1 MSSQALRKDHQ
12 ETDTAHAEVGGIAG
26 TLAQFA
32 LDMKL
37 EAVPQAVRER
47 AKHLLLDAVGLA
59 YAAHSADFSRTT
71 LDGLSVLGKGDATVI
86 GYGRVL
92 TPRDAMVMN
101 GVLAH
106 GLDFDDTHSRGV
118 IHGTASLLPCVFGV
132 TEGRPL
138 DGAQT
143 LAAYIAGMETATRI
157 GSVAKSGFHQVGFHP
172 TGVVGIFG
180 CALAASRL
188 LGLTHHEARMAQGI
202 ALSMASGSLE
212 FLQDGAW
219 TKRMHPGWAAQ
230 SAYTAAA
237 LASRGY
243 VGASA
248 PYEGRFGLF
257 SSYLGEQRGN
267 ADLSI
272 ATAGLGEKWEIEEVA
287 IKPVPACHFTH
298 AFADAGAALH
308 HEWQRRGYKLTDLI
322 DRIARIRVKV
332 PEGVVKVV
340 CEPVANKRR
349 PANAYDAQFSVPYVT
364 ASALVKGRFTLDELE
379 PSALRDDAVLALAAK
394 VDYEIDPDSTFP
406 RHYSGE
412 VCLDLTNGETLSH
425 REAVHRGSVDRP
437 LSNAEIVDKYR
448 ANARRALPD
457 ASVETIRETVL
468 ALDTLPAG
476 ALHTVLGRPV

>member
-1 MSSQALRKDHQ
+1 MSTQALRNDDRQ
-12 ETDTAHAEVGGIAG
+12 ADSTAGGISG
-26 TLAQFA
+26 ELAKFA
-32 LDMKL
+32 LELKL
-37 EAVPQAVRER
+37 EDVPQAVRER
-47 AKHLLLDAVGLA
+47 AKHLLLDAIGLA
-59 YAAHSADFSRTT
+59 YAAHSTDFARVAM
-71 LDGLSVLGKGDATVI
+71 DGLSVLGSGDATVI
-86 GYGRVL
+86 GHGRVL
-92 TPRDAMVMN
+92 GARDAMVMN

-118 IHGTASLLPCVFGV
+118 IHATASVLPCVFGV
-132 TEGRPL
+132 TDGRPL

-143 LAAYIAGMETATRI
+143 LAAYIAGMEAATRI

-180 CALAASRL
+180 CALAAARL
-188 LGLTHHEARMAQGI
+188 LGLTQQQARMAQGI

-257 SSYLGEQRGN
+257 ASYLGEQRGN
-267 ADLSI
+267 ADLAL
-272 ATAGLGEKWEIEEVA
+272 ATAALGDKWEIDEVA

-298 AFADAGAALH
+298 AFADAGTALH
-308 HEWQRRGYKLTDLI
+308 HEWQRRGYQLTEMI
-322 DRIARIRVKV
+322 EQVGRIRVKV

-364 ASALVKGRFTLDELE
+364 ASALLKGRFTLDELE
-379 PSALRDDAVLALAAK
+379 PAALRDDAVLALAAK
-394 VDYEIDPDSTFP
+394 VDYEIDPASTFP
-406 RHYSGE
+406 RHYTGE
-412 VCLDLTNGETLSH
+412 VCLELANGETLSH
-425 REAVHRGSVDRP
+425 REAVNRGSADRP
-437 LSNAEIVDKYR
+437 LSNDEIVAKYR
-448 ANARRALPD
+448 ANAGRALPE
-457 ASVETIRETVL
+457 ARIEKIRETVL
-468 ALDTLPAG
+468 SLDTLPPG
-476 ALHTVLGRPV
+476 AWHAVLGEAV

>member
-1 MSSQALRKDHQ
+1 MSSQEQ
-12 ETDTAHAEVGGIAG
+12 QQGISG
-26 TLAQFA
+26 DLARFA
-32 LDMKL
+32 LDLKL
-37 EAVPQAVRER
+37 DAVPGAVRER
-47 AKHLLLDAVGLA
+47 AKHLLLDAIGLA
-59 YAAHSADFSRTT
+59 YAAHAADFSRVT
-71 LDGLSVLGKGDATVI
+71 LDGLSALGSGDATVI
-86 GYGRVL
+86 GYGRRLGV
-92 TPRDAMVMN
+92 RDAMVMN

-118 IHGTASLLPCVFGV
+118 IHATASVLPCVFGV
-132 TEGRPL
+132 TDNRPL

-157 GSVAKSGFHQVGFHP
+157 GSVAKGGFHQVGFHP

-180 CALAASRL
+180 CTLAAARL
-188 LGLTHHEARMAQGI
+188 LGLTHQQTRMAQGI

-230 SAYTAAA
+230 SAYTAVT

-257 SSYLGEQRGN
+257 SSYLGERSGD
-267 ADLSI
+267 ADLSL
-272 ATAGLGEKWEIEEVA
+272 ATAGLGEKWEIDEVA

-308 HEWQRRGYKLTDLI
+308 REWQQRGHSLPEMI
-322 DRIARIRVKV
+322 DRVGRIRVKV

-364 ASALVKGRFTLDELE
+364 ASALLKGHFTLDELE
-379 PSALRDDAVLALAAK
+379 SSALRDDAVLALASR
-394 VDYEIDPDSTFP
+394 VDYEVDPASTFP
-406 RHYSGE
+406 RHYTGE
-412 VCLDLTNGETLSH
+412 VCLELSNGETLSH
-425 REAVHRGSVDRP
+425 RESIHRGSADRP
-437 LSNAEIVDKYR
+437 LSNEEIVAKYR
-448 ANARRALPD
+448 ANAGRTLPQARVD
-457 ASVETIRETVL
+457 KICETVL
-468 ALDTLPAG
+468 ALDTLAPG
-476 ALHTVLGRPV
+476 AWHAVLGEAV

>member
-1 MSSQALRKDHQ
+1 MSPQVLREDDQK
-12 ETDTAHAEVGGIAG
+12 TDTVAGGISG
-26 TLAQFA
+26 QLAKFA
-32 LDMKL
+32 LELKL
-37 EAVPQAVRER
+37 EAVPKAVRER
-47 AKHLLLDAVGLA
+47 AKHLLLDAIGLA
-59 YAAHSADFSRTT
+59 YAAHATDFARVTM
-71 LDGLSVLGKGDATVI
+71 DGLSVLGKGDATVI
-86 GYGRVL
+86 GHGRAL
-92 TPRDAMVMN
+92 TARDAMVMN

-118 IHGTASLLPCVFGV
+118 IHATASLLPCVFGV
-132 TEGRPL
+132 TDGRPL

-143 LAAYIAGMETATRI
+143 LAAYIAGMEAATRI
-157 GSVAKSGFHQVGFHP
+157 GSVAQSGFHQVGFHP

-180 CALAASRL
+180 CALAAARL
-188 LGLTHHEARMAQGI
+188 LGLTRQQAQMAQGI

-230 SAYTAAA
+230 SAFTAAA

-267 ADLSI
+267 ADLSL

-298 AFADAGAALH
+298 AFADAGSALH
-308 HEWQRRGYKLTDLI
+308 HEWQERGYRLTELI
-322 DRIARIRVKV
+322 DRIGRIRVKV

-394 VDYEIDPDSTFP
+394 VEYEIDPDSTFP
-406 RHYSGE
+406 RHYTGE
-412 VCLDLTNGETLSH
+412 VCLELTSGETLSH
-425 REAVHRGSVDRP
+425 REAVHRGSAGRP
-437 LSNAEIVDKYR
+437 LSNEEIVAKYR
-448 ANARRALPD
+448 ANACRALPG
-457 ASVETIRETVL
+457 ARVEKIRETVL
-468 ALDTLPAG
+468 ALDTLPPG
-476 ALHTVLGRPV
+476 AWHAVLGEAV